1 MEIRKII
8 LCKQSPRTMRVASVE
23 GSNAWPKHRKRCF
36 LWTKTSKHEKSQTPL
51 HYMNACVGARFAI
64 KNVTRQN
71 RENMNRWNQRKKL
84 PSSERVLS
92 VMYASRK
99 DQKKHV
105 VPGSVRAD
113 QRLQMSPLPI
123 PIDGHESLNY
133 YLTRSKFGSCCLGFW
148 NMKLH
153 HIQNT
158 TKYRGNYQMVLQAF
172 TTALYKSWYWSR

>member
-1 MEIRKII
+1 MKIKIKSIVPVGRLCSMSPFISLTLRSLMEIRKII

-23 GSNAWPKHRKRCF
+23 GSNAWPKQRKRCF
-36 LWTKTSKHEKSQTPL
+36 LWTKMSKHEKSQTPL

-99 DQKKHV
+99 DQKK
-105 VPGSVRAD
+105 
-113 QRLQMSPLPI
+113 
-123 PIDGHESLNY
+123 
-133 YLTRSKFGSCCLGFW
+133 TRCAWFRQSWPATSDVASSNTHW
-148 NMKLH
+148 WSWIAKLLS
-153 HIQNT
+153 
-158 TKYRGNYQMVLQAF
+158 YQV
-172 TTALYKSWYWSR
+172 